1 MLSQQQP
8 FSRKHEQHRNQYATL
23 LEAIGNTPLVQLDFG
38 TAATVLAKLEYTN
51 PGGSIKDRSALYLI
65 EEAERKGLLKPGGTL
80 IDASSG
86 NQGIAVAMIGAIKG
100 YKVII
105 TFQEKISV
113 EKQNTLKAYGAE
125 LVPCKTTTYLEDPE
139 SYHSKAVA
147 IHKATPNS
155 YMPDQYFNTAN
166 ADAHYSF
173 LGPEIW
179 RQTNG
184 TITHFIAAAGTG
196 GHISGVGRFLKEK
209 NPNIKVIACDS
220 NNSWFS
226 TKGHPQPYKLEGI
239 GIDFDSPV
247 LRKDVI
253 DEYIQ
258 VKDDDAIAM
267 LRYLAQKKGFLVGP
281 SSGATAYA
289 TQQYTKNLPAD
300 AVVVTIF
307 GDSGRA
313 YLTKNFYSNQVE

>member
-1 MLSQQQP
+1 MLSEQTIYKKQTP
-8 FSRKHEQHRNQYATL
+8 FHHHYPTL
-23 LEAIGNTPLVQLDFG
+23 LEAIGNTPLVQIDLE
-38 TAATVLAKLEYTN
+38 TAPTILAKLEYTN

-65 EEAERKGLLKPGGTL
+65 EQAERSGLLKPGGTL

-105 TFQEKISV
+105 TIQEKISI
-113 EKQNTLKAYGAE
+113 EKQNTLRAYGAE
-125 LVPCKTTTYLEDPE
+125 LVICKATSHLEDPE
-139 SYHSKAVA
+139 SYHSRAVQ

-196 GHISGVGRFLKEK
+196 GHISGVGRFLKEQ
-209 NPNIKVIACDS
+209 NPEIKVIACDS

-258 VKDDDAIAM
+258 VKDEDAIAM
-267 LRYLAQKKGFLVGP
+267 LGYLAKKRGVLVGP
-281 SSGATAYA
+281 SSGATAWA
-289 TQQYTKNLPAD
+289 TQQYTKRLPHD

-313 YLTKNFYSNQVE
+313 YLTKNFY